1 MVYLG
6 FFIVAFTAIV
16 LFSLI
21 ITSVWFAVDK
31 FIERKRR
38 KHNDT

>member
-1 MVYLG
+1 MTYLG
-6 FFIVAFTAIV
+6 LFIVAFTAIV

-21 ITSVWFAVDK
+21 ITLAWFAVDK
-31 FIERKRR
+31 FIELKRR